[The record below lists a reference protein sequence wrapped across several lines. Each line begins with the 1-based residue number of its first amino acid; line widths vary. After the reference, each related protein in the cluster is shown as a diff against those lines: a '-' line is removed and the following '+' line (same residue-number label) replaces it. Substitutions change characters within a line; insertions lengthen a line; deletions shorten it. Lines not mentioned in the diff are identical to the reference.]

1 MHFVKTINSNINIQ
15 LKLKENIFSMLSV
28 LQHSTILLALT
39 PHTFFFLLGFLI
51 CFLDLNICLSLK
63 DACNTQLSPLLWF
76 QILALVS
83 QHKHYKNHPLCF
95 KTEGGR
101 GRRRKKTKTQ
111 EENKYGEEGDKP
123 FQTLLSQSR
132 VLAFDLK
139 KSFKKKLKIKN
150 KKKRIKICY
159 ARFELLFV
167 SFV

>member
-1 MHFVKTINSNINIQ
+1 M
-15 LKLKENIFSMLSV
+15 
-28 LQHSTILLALT
+28 
-39 PHTFFFLLGFLI
+39 
-51 CFLDLNICLSLK
+51 SLK

-95 KTEGGR
+95 KTEGG
-101 GRRRKKTKTQ
+101 GGEEKKQKTKTQ

-139 KSFKKKLKIKN
+139 KSLKKKIKN
-150 KKKRIKICY
+150 KKRIKICY

>member
-1 MHFVKTINSNINIQ
+1 
-15 LKLKENIFSMLSV
+15 MLSV

-95 KTEGGR
+95 KTEGG
-101 GRRRKKTKTQ
+101 GEEKKTKTQ

-139 KSFKKKLKIKN
+139 KSFKKN
-150 KKKRIKICY
+150 
-159 ARFELLFV
+159 
-167 SFV
+167 

>member
-39 PHTFFFLLGFLI
+39 PHTFFLLGFLI

-139 KSFKKKLKIKN
+139 KKK
-150 KKKRIKICY
+150 
-159 ARFELLFV
+159 
-167 SFV
+167 S

>member
-95 KTEGGR
+95 KTEGGGEEKKQKPKR
-101 GRRRKKTKTQ
+101 KTSMGRRGT
-111 EENKYGEEGDKP
+111 NHFKP
-123 FQTLLSQSR
+123 CCLSLEFWLLT
-132 VLAFDLK
+132 
-139 KSFKKKLKIKN
+139 
-150 KKKRIKICY
+150 
-159 ARFELLFV
+159 
-167 SFV
+167 